1 MSITA
6 GHITGHLKL
15 VVGDAEIDLGGIT
28 LPLNVTRVSPRK
40 SPYMHLGLG
49 VDLEAVRDTVSE
61 ILSQAS
67 RQEADHG

>member
-1 MSITA
+1 MSINV

-15 VVGDAEIDLGGIT
+15 VVGDAEIDLGGVT
-28 LPLNVTRVSPRK
+28 LPLSVTRVSPYK

-61 ILSQAS
+61 IFDQAS